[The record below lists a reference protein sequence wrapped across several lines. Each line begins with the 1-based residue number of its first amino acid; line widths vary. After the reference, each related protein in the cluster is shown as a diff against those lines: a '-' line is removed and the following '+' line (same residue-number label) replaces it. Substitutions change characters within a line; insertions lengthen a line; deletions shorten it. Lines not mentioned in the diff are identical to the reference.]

1 MTSYRTTRATK
12 PEKTKAKPAYPELPR
27 MWLNGQLLTYCRQ
40 GTWELL
46 RSVKFQ
52 PKILGLNP
60 ESLLLKITPQ
70 MQEEKKSSCT
80 KVVIT
85 ALLMIEKRK
94 KKMIAKRKKKKT
106 TTSETI

>member
-1 MTSYRTTRATK
+1 MR
-12 PEKTKAKPAYPELPR
+12 
-27 MWLNGQLLTYCRQ
+27 LNGQLLTCCSQ

-70 MQEEKKSSCT
+70 MHEEKKSSRT

-85 ALLMIEKRK
+85 ALLIIEKRK
-94 KKMIAKRKKKKT
+94 KNDSKEEKKT
-106 TTSETI
+106 PQKLSNIRNSRMVRPL